1 MKELEITV
9 IAKCQ
14 LPLLAFHFFSPISLV
29 HFDMISSISL
39 VNFSKLQA
47 RLVMECTDG
56 VSNLWSQTSYR
67 NLRRN
72 AIWVTERSKAD
83 FTALNFFFQAFFSQ
97 L

>member
-14 LPLLAFHFFSPISLV
+14 LPLLAFHFYSPISTV

-47 RLVMECTDG
+47 RLFMECTDG
-56 VSNLWSQTSYR
+56 VCNLWSQIS
-67 NLRRN
+67 
-72 AIWVTERSKAD
+72 
-83 FTALNFFFQAFFSQ
+83 
-97 L
+97 

>member
-1 MKELEITV
+1 MKELKITV

-14 LPLLAFHFFSPISLV
+14 LPLLAFHFYSPISLV

-56 VSNLWSQTSYR
+56 VSNLWSQTS
-67 NLRRN
+67 
-72 AIWVTERSKAD
+72 
-83 FTALNFFFQAFFSQ
+83 
-97 L
+97 

>member
-9 IAKCQ
+9 IATCQ
-14 LPLLAFHFFSPISLV
+14 LPLLAFHFYSPISLV

-56 VSNLWSQTSYR
+56 VSNLWSQTS
-67 NLRRN
+67 
-72 AIWVTERSKAD
+72 
-83 FTALNFFFQAFFSQ
+83 
-97 L
+97 